1 MREFFRQRPWMYVV
15 LLLGALVL
23 SSLTMLAIS
32 LAHPPQSAV
41 VVQPAGAR

>member
-1 MREFFRQRPWMYVV
+1 MFIV

-41 VVQPAGAR
+41 VAPPTVAR